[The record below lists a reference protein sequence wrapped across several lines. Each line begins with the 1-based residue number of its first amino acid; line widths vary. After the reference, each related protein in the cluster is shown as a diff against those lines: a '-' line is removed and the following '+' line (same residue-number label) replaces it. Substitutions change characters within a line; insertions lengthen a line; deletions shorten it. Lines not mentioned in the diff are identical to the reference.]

1 VPLTFQGIFDKKL
14 LIFWSQFSKLNAKI
28 GKITKKM
35 ATIRFIREDLEV
47 QCNPGENLRELVIKE
62 NLQLYGLK
70 GILGNCGGAGQCSTC
85 FISVEGGNKNS
96 LSPLT
101 SVEEAK
107 LKNRPENWRLA
118 CQTLVKS
125 SSVILTKP
133 QSPPSNIEELKKISE
148 NKKLPR

>member
-1 VPLTFQGIFDKKL
+1 MT
-14 LIFWSQFSKLNAKI
+14 
-28 GKITKKM
+28 
-35 ATIRFIREDLEV
+35 TIRFIREDLEI
-47 QCNPGENLRELVIKE
+47 QCNPGENLRELVMRE

-101 SVEEAK
+101 SVEEEK

-118 CQTLVKS
+118 CQTLIKS
-125 SSVILTKP
+125 SAVILTKP
-133 QSPPSNIEELKKISE
+133 HYLV
-148 NKKLPR
+148 KLFKTVNQFIKFVYFSTLFQVMRL